1 MTTIAQKCQ
10 AAGIALP
17 TYYFRIKNGMTPEEA
32 LSTPNKRRQPQAH
45 NAPLPEPEPED
56 QEPRASVM
64 IKDGGK
70 FSYVFEGD
78 FQKAEKKKRQ
88 KRADDTKAKLQR
100 DAEELGGSYHITP
113 NKKPQ
118 APALAT
124 SPDYEKVDNYEYQ
137 SRKPLR
143 YGPTITASKK
153 EPCIGHWC
161 NADEEKFNRAC
172 GGYTAVILNHVK
184 DCEFKYQIY
193 STNTKKKLY
202 TNDIVRFIN
211 QIIKIC
217 DPEGKTP
224 FRVIER

>member
-1 MTTIAQKCQ
+1 MTTIAEKCK
-10 AAGIALP
+10 AAGIAYQ
-17 TYYFRIKNGMTPEEA
+17 TYYLRVKNGMTPEEA
-32 LSTPNKRRQPQAH
+32 LSTPLRRRSNRAASTPVP
-45 NAPLPEPEPED
+45 APELED
-56 QEPRASVM
+56 QEPRAPM
-64 IKDGGK
+64 AYGK
-70 FSYVFEGD
+70 YYVFEQD

-153 EPCIGHWC
+153 SLASGIGAMPTRK
-161 NADEEKFNRAC
+161 NS
-172 GGYTAVILNHVK
+172 TVPAV
-184 DCEFKYQIY
+184 
-193 STNTKKKLY
+193 
-202 TNDIVRFIN
+202 
-211 QIIKIC
+211 
-217 DPEGKTP
+217 
-224 FRVIER
+224 VIRPSF